1 MRISISPEQLASGG
15 VARKSN
21 AQKSKDMAALRLS
34 NEGFP
39 SVRGRRTPGIHL
51 MLIITLFT
59 EGLLSGAKVHRN
71 KA

>member
-15 VARKSN
+15 ARKSS
-21 AQKSKDMAALRLS
+21 AQKPKDMAALRLS

-51 MLIITLFT
+51 ILIITVFT
-59 EGLLSGAKVHRN
+59 EGLLSGAKVHR
-71 KA
+71 KEA